1 MLPGWVCWNP
11 VCRTILHKS
20 RCTWSSN
27 VCKWNTEDGCL
38 SRTTETDCGSTRLM
52 IVLSSY
58 TNANRCQ
65 WDVATS
71 KCGWNRDAMNNVCLH
86 PPTGHTTLPDSTRN
100 CAAIL
105 KGKCPPAWEVRWFS
119 YVVYYLIF
127 RCLLGAAWRSTAS
140 TKCCWSPHQAL
151 SAAMHLAR
159 PWKHLML
166 PTPRCGGITP

>member
-1 MLPGWVCWNP
+1 M
-11 VCRTILHKS
+11 
-20 RCTWSSN
+20 
-27 VCKWNTEDGCL
+27 
-38 SRTTETDCGSTRLM
+38 SRTTESDCGNTRLM

-105 KGKCPPAWEVRWFS
+105 KGKCPPAWEVRWLS
-119 YVVYYLIF
+119 YVVKYL
-127 RCLLGAAWRSTAS
+127 LLGAYWVLLGGAQQVRSVAGVHTRLCLLQCTLHVPGS
-140 TKCCWSPHQAL
+140 ISCCQHP
-151 SAAMHLAR
+151 
-159 PWKHLML
+159 
-166 PTPRCGGITP
+166 GVVV